1 MTQKFQVNNFEW
13 IEDRRLKKMMKDIF
27 LKSMF
32 SILKNYMKFIMITI
46 FTRKNE
52 N

>member
-1 MTQKFQVNNFEW
+1 
-13 IEDRRLKKMMKDIF
+13 MKNYAEESNEGNF
-27 LKSMF
+27 LKVDVQF
-32 SILKNYMKFIMITI
+32 LEKNYLNFIMITI